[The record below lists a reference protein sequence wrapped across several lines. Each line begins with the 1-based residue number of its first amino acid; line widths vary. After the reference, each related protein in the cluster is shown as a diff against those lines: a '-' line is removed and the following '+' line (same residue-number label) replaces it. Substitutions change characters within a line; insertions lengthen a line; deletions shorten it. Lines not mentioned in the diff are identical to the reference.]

1 MKKIIIFSLF
11 FVLVIFLILTNYS
24 HKEDDSLSAFD
35 YFAWK
40 KEKIENTRCIEHTF
54 RPGESLY
61 DVLIKRYKIL
71 PSVATSYLTAI
82 NKTIKTKKI
91 RPGGCLKIYFNNQ
104 KLQKITYQYKP
115 DVIYIFRYTPYG
127 ISHKIKREKTYV
139 RLDCVSGTIRTS
151 LYESALEH
159 GIDPSL
165 ALELADIFA
174 WDIDFF
180 TDIRP
185 NDSYRILYERIYT
198 NGKFTRNGRILAA
211 EFVNKGRR
219 LEAYYFEDPTGHK
232 DYYDANGRSLRK
244 AFLRAPLRYKRISS
258 YFSYHRL
265 HPILGIVRPHLGIDY
280 AAPIGT
286 PVEAVGDGRVVF
298 IGWKRGFGKFIKIR
312 HNHIYTSTYGH
323 LSRFARG
330 LRRGSFVK
338 QGQVIG
344 YVGSTGLSTGPHLDF
359 RFMAHGRYIN
369 YLKFKQPESKSIP
382 RCFRLSFRENVER
395 LRNIMESKFYA
406 AIDDD
411 LSMR

>member
-1 MKKIIIFSLF
+1 
-11 FVLVIFLILTNYS
+11 
-24 HKEDDSLSAFD
+24 
-35 YFAWK
+35 
-40 KEKIENTRCIEHTF
+40 
-54 RPGESLY
+54 
-61 DVLIKRYKIL
+61 
-71 PSVATSYLTAI
+71 
-82 NKTIKTKKI
+82 
-91 RPGGCLKIYFNNQ
+91 
-104 KLQKITYQYKP
+104 
-115 DVIYIFRYTPYG
+115 
-127 ISHKIKREKTYV
+127 
-139 RLDCVSGTIRTS
+139 
-151 LYESALEH
+151 
-159 GIDPSL
+159 
-165 ALELADIFA
+165 
-174 WDIDFF
+174 
-180 TDIRP
+180 
-185 NDSYRILYERIYT
+185 RIYT
-198 NGKFTRNGRILAA
+198 NGKFIRNGRILAA

-330 LRRGSFVK
+330 LKKGSFVK

-382 RCFRLSFRENVER
+382 RCFRLSFREKVER